1 MSQRLKLILTA
12 VLSVIVTFFATSYLV
27 RNSMLNA
34 MSTKFVE
41 TEAFND
47 VGRLEFYDTLHELLV
62 KGCTKEALEFVQIQ
76 QSLLLSGL
84 KRHMSWGD
92 EVTKTI
98 NDRNQEIARRAA
110 DFSTPISG
118 FVIPTCK

>member
-27 RNSMLNA
+27 RNSMLNS

-62 KGCTKEALEFVQIQ
+62 KGCTKEALKFVQIQ

-110 DFSTPISG
+110 NFSTPIRG